1 MKFYVI
7 GSREIVL
14 AFNLVGVEG
23 VYAETRDEVLDAFN
37 RATGKLGDSNLPHGE
52 VPRVLILTEDAAAL
66 IEDEEYNW
74 QKTGKYPLIVE
85 VPGLAGHLEGKKS
98 LSAAIREAV
107 GIQI

>member
-14 AFNLVGVEG
+14 AFNMVGVDG

-37 RATGKLGDSNLPHGE
+37 RATGKHGESNLPHGE

-66 IEDEEYNW
+66 IEDEEYAW

-85 VPGLAGHLEGKKS
+85 VPGLSGEVKGKKS
-98 LSAAIREAV
+98 LTDAIREAI